1 MTTMTLGTISICM
14 TVLVLN
20 VHHRDPRTAR
30 LSPLMRSLVLIH
42 AARFLGISTAHSR
55 NFSKKLK
62 RLQAEKDCQER
73 DVQRSGCSPASI
85 SNYWKENFQKMGKT
99 KSVNGEPLIKEHQNN
114 DGPLKQL
121 GNLAGKQ
128 KSPKTHTLAAEHRG
142 EARPFTNPSFCMD
155 KPSIL
160 SVEGDNECLQAVSP
174 HSKEVKDGMRAGKN
188 QTNSGNPFLI
198 NNIWKKRHST
208 GENDVKPTFEDQAH
222 PRTDQ
227 NVVKQKQHFQAPQIR
242 ANGMLP
248 MSTGCRADNQHKPTT
263 KNSLNAREDLKV
275 EMIGLSDRT
284 KPIKRLSK
292 SNSSSRQNL
301 KSANNNNNDNNLK
314 TSTNSGLKQNR
325 EQDNQLWYRRR
336 QTDECL
342 DKTNNIDS
350 TSNEKS
356 SKTPIDLRLR
366 SNILPNLNR
375 RKQEAE
381 FMAHRKKEYVVAPSE
396 DDDDFNRDVQ
406 SLADGEEITIQDEWK
421 DLVRVLDRLFFWLI
435 CTLMTLS
442 SLLILLYPMY
452 APTSHK

>member
-42 AARFLGISTAHSR
+42 TARLLSISTAHSR
-55 NFSKKLK
+55 NFNKNLK
-62 RLQAEKDCQER
+62 RLEAEKACQGH
-73 DVQRSGCSPASI
+73 VQRSGYSPANI
-85 SNYWKENFQKMGKT
+85 SNYWKENFQKMSKT
-99 KSVNGEPLIKEHQNN
+99 KSINGEPLIKDLQNN
-114 DGPLKQL
+114 DGPLKQF
-121 GNLAGKQ
+121 GKQ
-128 KSPKTHTLAAEHRG
+128 KSPKSHTLATDHRG

-160 SVEGDNECLQAVSP
+160 SVESDNEWVQAVYP
-174 HSKEVKDGMRAGKN
+174 LSKEAKEGMRAGKH
-188 QTNSGNPFLI
+188 QTNLGNPFLI

-208 GENDVKPTFEDQAH
+208 GENDMKLAFEEHQYSRTNPTL
-222 PRTDQ
+222 
-227 NVVKQKQHFQAPQIR
+227 VKQKHHFQAPQIR

-248 MSTGCRADNQHKPTT
+248 MSTSCRPDNQHKLTT

-275 EMIGLSDRT
+275 EMIGLSDRS

-301 KSANNNNNDNNLK
+301 KPNNNNNDNNENNLR
-314 TSTNSGLKQNR
+314 TNTNCGLKQNHD
-325 EQDNQLWYRRR
+325 DNQLWCRRR
-336 QTDECL
+336 QMDECL
-342 DKTNNIDS
+342 DKTNNIDF
-350 TSNEKS
+350 TSNERS
-356 SKTPIDLRLR
+356 SGISIDLRLR
-366 SNILPNLNR
+366 SNISPNLNR
-375 RKQEAE
+375 KGEAKHI
-381 FMAHRKKEYVVAPSE
+381 APRKKGYAIAPSE

-406 SLADGEEITIQDEWK
+406 SLADVEEITIQDEWK

-452 APTSHK
+452 APATHK